1 MKLCFIVGDEFLF
14 IIKEEGIIFF
24 ELIFNLICFLKEL
37 VVVCWLVLFRL

>member
-24 ELIFNLICFLKEL
+24 ELIFNLIYFLKEL
-37 VVVCWLVLFRL
+37 VIVC

>member
-24 ELIFNLICFLKEL
+24 ELIFNLICFKEISYCML
-37 VVVCWLVLFRL
+37 IGFI

>member
-1 MKLCFIVGDEFLF
+1 MIIYIVMKLWLIVCDEFLF

-37 VVVCWLVLFRL
+37 INVC